1 MNAKSIYVQEA
12 EMDVQAVLAAAAARK
27 APKGRIARLI
37 SKKGK

>member
-27 APKGRIARLI
+27 TAKRSLISRIA
-37 SKKGK
+37 KKGK